1 MTRLRLLCLLLLV
14 FTTLAP
20 AQRRRDPLTDAEIN
34 QMRDAAQ
41 EPQRRSR
48 LLIKFAKARM
58 LAIEQLRSDSK
69 LAEGRG
75 QAIHNLLEDFT
86 HILEEL
92 EGNLDMYERQR
103 YDLRKPAKEMIE
115 AYTEWQL
122 KLRALKETSE
132 TTAEYKRFDF
142 VLETAMDVTKA
153 GMEITRDLLDEQ
165 NKSAAEKKK

>member
-1 MTRLRLLCLLLLV
+1 MTLFRLACLLLLLLV
-14 FTTLAP
+14 AVAP

-41 EPQRRSR
+41 EPQKRSR
-48 LLIKFAKARM
+48 LLIKFAKAR
-58 LAIEQLRSDSK
+58 LIAIEQFRSDPA
-69 LAEGRG
+69 LADVRG
-75 QAIHNLLEDFT
+75 QSIHDLLEDFT

-115 AYTEWQL
+115 AYTDWQL
-122 KLRALKETSE
+122 KLRALKETSGK
-132 TTAEYKRFDF
+132 TADYKKFDF
-142 VLETAMDVTKA
+142 ALESAMDVTQA
-153 GMEITRDLLDEQ
+153 GMEVARDLLDEQ

>member
-1 MTRLRLLCLLLLV
+1 
-14 FTTLAP
+14 
-20 AQRRRDPLTDAEIN
+20 
-34 QMRDAAQ
+34 MRDAAQ
-41 EPQRRSR
+41 EPQKRSR
-48 LLIKFAKARM
+48 LLIKFAKARI
-58 LAIEQLRSDSK
+58 LAIEQLRSDAK

-75 QAIHNLLEDFT
+75 QSIHDLLDDFT

-103 YDLRKPAKEMIE
+103 YDLRKPAKDMIE

-132 TTAEYKRFDF
+132 KTDEYKKFDF
-142 VLETAMDVTKA
+142 ALESAMDVTQA
-153 GMEITRDLLDEQ
+153 GMEVTRDLLEEQ